1 MLLLQRVLAVA
12 GGCCFLRG
20 HEGKEERGSARGTS
34 LLLLAWRTACDFFE
48 SGTESHC
55 GCNDWKFCRPVMDGC
70 GSASACGSLGDYWH
84 RERCVLAAGPWP
96 YPFGHETELEA
107 VAVCPFS
114 SPIVGECGRCAR
126 FLCGGPNPPT
136 RALAALRFVC
146 VCLCVRA
153 GVGGGAPRCSFRILL
168 CPALRMGA
176 LLCSPRT
183 CLMYC
188 RFFLFPHVEHR
199 HTLGRKANKRETLL

>member
-1 MLLLQRVLAVA
+1 MKWCTPCNRTEWSTALWMDKDPFPRVTGAGDCSLAV
-12 GGCCFLRG
+12 L
-20 HEGKEERGSARGTS
+20 
-34 LLLLAWRTACDFFE
+34 
-48 SGTESHC
+48 
-55 GCNDWKFCRPVMDGC
+55 
-70 GSASACGSLGDYWH
+70 
-84 RERCVLAAGPWP
+84 CVLAAGPWP
-96 YPFGHETELEA
+96 YPVGRGIELEA
-107 VAVCPFS
+107 VAVCLFS
-114 SPIVGECGRCAR
+114 LPIVGECGRCAR
-126 FLCGGPNPPT
+126 LSCGGTNPPT
-136 RALAALRFVC
+136 RGLAALRFVC

-188 RFFLFPHVEHR
+188 HFFLFPHVEHR